1 MQSEQEVTEPVVR
14 PRTQRERHPPAYLS
28 DYDVG
33 YQPSHIPTSSADA
46 IPAAQADEVHV
57 PCRPPSTHLA
67 ASSRHSQSRT
77 KTSRSGGSSQ
87 TTASQL
93 TELQAAIVEEKLKSM
108 ELAEM
113 QRQMVE
119 ESKAE
124 EQCEFLD
131 QQARLALYERED
143 LLREQQRRSRQLDE
157 EARAAHKTKELIT
170 KQLER
175 QRRIKQKEMELEKA
189 RLIALLLRESETEN
203 ASAVSQTKGVLDPE
217 QVQTDILCLQKVEVS
232 HHTPHQ
238 VPDNTQHSTPYIQGN
253 PVTTQPI
260 ISHSVPDNITS
271 PSTIKPLYAEPVT
284 VVPSPIYP
292 VVVPRVPPQ
301 QVKLPT
307 AAVYPPTTVPPS
319 FERKPCSLGQFG
331 ANLASQDSTET
342 SYAQPPTFSVPA
354 ESKPHPP
361 AGQLY
366 QPVRQ
371 LQFSSQPLSVPSVS
385 GVQPPTPI
393 NMMDMLIASSYG
405 IPKPALPKFDS
416 GKESDFALLK
426 MALDS
431 LIGGHA
437 HLTEQFKY
445 QVLLD
450 RLKLPSAY
458 KLAQAYMHDPTP
470 YTTALQALQDKYGQ
484 PRQLVQSELGAILN
498 SPPVR
503 VGDAEAFDNF
513 ALLVHGLVGML
524 RSLEGENG
532 YELKCGSHVDRLL
545 VKLPASYRDG
555 FVEHCLSRGI
565 LITGTDKTYTL
576 MDLSAWLQLKSQ
588 AKRIS
593 SRAVDMFQEQMKP
606 QRKGKRSQPSSS
618 VYYNTSSSPD
628 KPLLT
633 SPSRHTFPPK
643 PRDKPK
649 PYCPYC
655 DTPSSDHCD
664 ELKKQSF
671 CGNACLAQSP
681 PDISHIKSWK
691 ELLKATHQSLHGAA
705 AIMTA
710 ADAIAAELHLLRQ
723 AQRDS
728 FPEELD
734 ALAKGKSISAQS
746 RLVSLSAEYD
756 ETLGLIQVGG
766 RLRRAEGLDP
776 DTIHPIILDPKH
788 QITLLLIKEYDDQL
802 LHPGPERVLGEIR
815 RKYWILRGRESI
827 KKHQYNCE
835 SCQKWR
841 ASPVIPKMADLPPSR
856 LRLYK
861 PPFWST
867 GIDCF
872 GPFTIKIG
880 RRTEKRWGI
889 IFKCMTTSCI
899 HLDLLESIDT
909 DAFLL
914 ALRRFVSRRGKPFE
928 ILADRGTNFRGG
940 ATELQEAFAS
950 LEAELKEHLA
960 GQEIAFQFNPPHA
973 PHFGGTWER
982 EIRSVKSALQVVL
995 GNRTVAEAVLRTV
1008 LVEVE
1013 GILNSKPLGY
1023 VSSDVADPDP
1033 VTPNLLLMGR
1043 RDASLPQAIYSSSDL
1058 LGRRL

>member
-46 IPAAQADEVHV
+46 SSMMPVAAIPAAQADEVHV
-57 PCRPPSTHLA
+57 PCRPPSTHLS

-77 KTSRSGGSSQ
+77 KTSRSGGSSR

-119 ESKAE
+119 ESKAK

-131 QQARLALYERED
+131 QQARLALYEREG
-143 LLREQQRRSRQLDE
+143 LLREQQRRSRQLEE

-170 KQLER
+170 KQLKR

-189 RLIALLLRESETEN
+189 RLIASLLRESETEN
-203 ASAVSQTKGVLDPE
+203 AAAVSQTKGELDPE
-217 QVQTDILCLQKVEVS
+217 QVQTDILCLQKVEVA
-232 HHTPHQ
+232 HHTLHQ
-238 VPDNTQHSTPYIQGN
+238 LPDNTQHSTPYMQSN

-260 ISHSVPDNITS
+260 ISHSVPEHNTS
-271 PSTIKPLYAEPVT
+271 ASTFKPLYAEPVT

-292 VVVPRVPPQ
+292 VAVPRVPPQ
-301 QVKLPT
+301 QIRQRQTMPSYLPFQ
-307 AAVYPPTTVPPS
+307 S
-319 FERKPCSLGQFG
+319 QQSL
-331 ANLASQDSTET
+331 NLILQ
-342 SYAQPPTFSVPA
+342 QPPA
-354 ESKPHPP
+354 
-361 AGQLY
+361 
-366 QPVRQ
+366 
-371 LQFSSQPLSVPSVS
+371 
-385 GVQPPTPI
+385 PI
-393 NMMDMLIASSYG
+393 NMMAVLIASSYG

-633 SPSRHTFPPK
+633 SPSNRTFPPK

-655 DTPSSDHCD
+655 DTPSPDHCD

-671 CGNACLAQSP
+671 CEN
-681 PDISHIKSWK
+681 
-691 ELLKATHQSLHGAA
+691 
-705 AIMTA
+705 
-710 ADAIAAELHLLRQ
+710 

-734 ALAKGKSISAQS
+734 ALAKGKSISAHS

-756 ETLGLIQVGG
+756 QTLGLIRVGG
-766 RLRRAEGLDP
+766 RLCRAEGLDP

-788 QITLLLIKEYDDQL
+788 QITLLLIKEYDNQL

-835 SCQKWR
+835 TCQKWR

-872 GPFTIKIG
+872 GPFTIKIA
-880 RRTEKRWGI
+880 RRTEKRWG
-889 IFKCMTTSCI
+889 KEKPSTRTT
-899 HLDLLESIDT
+899 LWGNL
-909 DAFLL
+909 
-914 ALRRFVSRRGKPFE
+914 
-928 ILADRGTNFRGG
+928 GTR
-940 ATELQEAFAS
+940 
-950 LEAELKEHLA
+950 
-960 GQEIAFQFNPPHA
+960 
-973 PHFGGTWER
+973 
-982 EIRSVKSALQVVL
+982 
-995 GNRTVAEAVLRTV
+995 
-1008 LVEVE
+1008 EVE
-1013 GILNSKPLGY
+1013 GILNYKPLGY

-1058 LGRRL
+1058 LRRRRWRHSQILADRFWIDFI